1 MTRTFPSARCLSAV
15 LPALLVWATP
25 VAHAQGSAD
34 AGRSKI
40 SMCVGCHEIPGYR
53 ASYPSVYS
61 VPKISGQ
68 SAKYIENALQEYRKG
83 DRTHP
88 TMRGIAGALSDRDM
102 ADLAAYYGTK

>member
-1 MTRTFPSARCLSAV
+1 
-15 LPALLVWATP
+15 
-25 VAHAQGSAD
+25 
-34 AGRSKI
+34 
-40 SMCVGCHEIPGYR
+40 MCVGCHEIPGYR

-102 ADLAAYYGTK
+102 ADLAAYYGAK